1 MKYFFF
7 IALVYLPITVNAQ
20 SNWNTYNQNGYS
32 IELPDYIL
40 QVSSQNSV
48 DLFANS
54 NNKDIHV
61 SIVSAPLDKMGFNS
75 KYVSEIAN
83 SGVTYKLIKDSVYTV
98 SYTDNNTINYHKS
111 FISNG
116 TVHSLIISYPNKQ
129 KSQFDLVLQ
138 RIGRSFK

>member
-1 MKYFFF
+1 MKNVFVIVIVCFSSM
-7 IALVYLPITVNAQ
+7 LHAQ
-20 SNWNTYNQNGYS
+20 SNWNMYNQNGYS

-40 QVSSQNSV
+40 QVSSQNSIDV
-48 DLFANS
+48 FANS
-54 NNKDIHV
+54 NNKDIYI
-61 SIVSAPLDKMGFNS
+61 SIESAPSDKMNFNS
-75 KYVSEIAN
+75 KYISEIAN
-83 SGVTYKLIKDSVYTV
+83 SGITYKLIKDSVYTV

-116 TVHSLIISYPNKQ
+116 SVHSLIILYPNKQ